1 MNYYKN
7 YTKEYIYYMGA
18 IQNSI
23 TAALGAITGAAV
35 AGKHMKDIKAKEEE
49 QGLLAKEQYH
59 EAAADIKGLQE
70 QLSSKKNEWGEAEG
84 DLAILNAKRTG
95 GKGNTKAALDEKK
108 KAKMSEIDAAKRAF
122 EELSDRIEA
131 KKAMKQRA
139 EIMMSKANKWG
150 GIK

>member
-1 MNYYKN
+1 
-7 YTKEYIYYMGA
+7 MGA
-18 IQNSI
+18 INSAFNQ
-23 TAALGAITGAAV
+23 AAGAV
-35 AGKHMKDIKAKEEE
+35 AGAAALVK
-49 QGLLAKEQYH
+49 GAKEQDMSQALLGKEQSK
-59 EAAADIKGLQE
+59 EAEAELKNLQS
-70 QLSSKKNEWGEAEG
+70 QLGEAKNKWGEAEG

>member
-1 MNYYKN
+1 
-7 YTKEYIYYMGA
+7 MGA
-18 IQNSI
+18 INSAFNQ
-23 TAALGAITGAAV
+23 AAGAV
-35 AGKHMKDIKAKEEE
+35 AGAAALVK
-49 QGLLAKEQYH
+49 GAKEQDMSQALLGKEQSK
-59 EAAADIKGLQE
+59 EAEAELKNLQP
-70 QLSSKKNEWGEAEG
+70 QLSEAKNKWGEAEG

-150 GIK
+150 SIK

>member
-1 MNYYKN
+1 
-7 YTKEYIYYMGA
+7 MGA
-18 IQNSI
+18 INQAFNQ
-23 TAALGAITGAAV
+23 AAGSVAAAATLIKSSKEQDMSQALLG
-35 AGKHMKDIKAKEEE
+35 
-49 QGLLAKEQYH
+49 KEQYH
-59 EAAADIKGLQE
+59 EADADIKVLQE
-70 QLSSKKNEWGEAEG
+70 QLNGKKNEWGEAEG

-139 EIMMSKANKWG
+139 EIMMQKANKWG
-150 GIK
+150 GVR

>member
-1 MNYYKN
+1 
-7 YTKEYIYYMGA
+7 MGA
-18 IQNSI
+18 INSAFNQ
-23 TAALGAITGAAV
+23 AAGAV
-35 AGKHMKDIKAKEEE
+35 AGAAALVK
-49 QGLLAKEQYH
+49 GAKEQDMSQALLGKEQSK
-59 EAAADIKGLQE
+59 EADADIKNLQNSLTGE
-70 QLSSKKNEWGEAEG
+70 KNKWGEAEG

>member
-1 MNYYKN
+1 
-7 YTKEYIYYMGA
+7 MGA
-18 IQNSI
+18 INSAFNQ
-23 TAALGAITGAAV
+23 AAGAV
-35 AGKHMKDIKAKEEE
+35 AGAAALIK
-49 QGLLAKEQYH
+49 GAKEQDMSQALLGKEQSK
-59 EAAADIKGLQE
+59 EAEADIKNLQNSLTGE
-70 QLSSKKNEWGEAEG
+70 KNKWGEAEG